1 MELKDMATKSQNVL
15 SSESKKQTISQKEN
29 DTNIDII
36 KKNKL
41 QAQQGQQKQLV
52 YQSDTIQTELNILD
66 DDYMMSSP
74 FRICKECGNDHS
86 FKGNFEIA
94 KTSVDIILQL
104 LSKKNYCSVKT
115 HQRDG

>member
-1 MELKDMATKSQNVL
+1 MATKSQNVL
-15 SSESKKQTISQKEN
+15 SSESKKQTISQREN

-41 QAQQGQQKQLV
+41 QVQQEQQKQLV
-52 YQSDTIQTELNILD
+52 YQLDTIQTELNILD

-86 FKGNFEIA
+86 FKGNDPEVPTFFEGIGKWLNNNIKR
-94 KTSVDIILQL
+94 KTLNETS
-104 LSKKNYCSVKT
+104 Y
-115 HQRDG
+115 